1 MFKPGAIFKQF
12 EIKCLNRILFS
23 RCYATHWDPKF
34 KKIRRDKIVEMKFPD
49 FEKVKKNNMF
59 KMTAEEK
66 RSHAIKEGIDPPI
79 SFEYKPINITTS
91 SKIFIFCFFLI
102 DSEHFLIKNIFILDE
117 IFDPYI
123 PPEGD
128 GKLINLKNVTNYY
141 SIYIT

>member
-12 EIKCLNRILFS
+12 DIKCLNRILFS

-91 SKIFIFCFFLI
+91 SKIFIFLFF
-102 DSEHFLIKNIFILDE
+102 
-117 IFDPYI
+117 
-123 PPEGD
+123 
-128 GKLINLKNVTNYY
+128 
-141 SIYIT
+141 